1 MKKFGLLVLGGI
13 AAIVLL
19 ANLGPMI
26 GLAISLVILYY
37 SVKQFT
43 KTDSTGAKVGWAIV
57 GLIALAVTAS
67 NVPAV
72 LGIAA
77 LYILYVVYKNWNK
90 EDEVVK
96 EEVND
101 PFTNFERQWSELKR
115 S

>member
-1 MKKFGLLVLGGI
+1 MKKFGLIVLGGI

-26 GLAISLVILYY
+26 GLAISLAILYF
-37 SVKQFT
+37 SIKQYM

-57 GLIALAVTAS
+57 GLVALAITAT

-90 EDEVVK
+90 KDEVVK
-96 EEVND
+96 EDND
-101 PFTNFERQWSELKR
+101 PFTNFERQWADLNR
-115 S
+115 